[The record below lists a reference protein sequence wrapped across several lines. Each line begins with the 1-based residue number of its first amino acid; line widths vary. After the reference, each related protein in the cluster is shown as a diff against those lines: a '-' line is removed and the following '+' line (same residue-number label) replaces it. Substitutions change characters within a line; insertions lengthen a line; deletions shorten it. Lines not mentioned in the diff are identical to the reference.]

1 MHEHLSTSLFWQM
14 QARHHATRIYRGGGA
29 RRATLTARFAGRL
42 LLIAGRGLQSAGNWL
57 QGDGIPAAPQ
67 RSQPVGR

>member
-14 QARHHATRIYRGGGA
+14 QACRHVARIDHGGGA
-29 RRATLTARFAGRL
+29 RWATLSARF
-42 LLIAGRGLQSAGNWL
+42 AGRGLQSAGDWL

-67 RSQPVGR
+67 CSQPVEQ